1 MELLKKQ
8 SVGFFI
14 TILSGIVMLAGI
26 ILYFINCNTN
36 YFSNLGINMAVV
48 VCGVV
53 GIVGQIT
60 YVALNE
66 KEEVPVA
73 AEILPIVNSAL
84 FMFATVTF
92 IGSRVYGLASI
103 ITFENNAANMA
114 DLTNAIT
121 GMAVCLAAVILAIIS
136 SFFNVKKVTA

>member
-8 SVGFFI
+8 SAGFFI
-14 TILSGIVMLAGI
+14 TILSSIVMLVGI

-36 YFSNLGINMAVV
+36 YFSNLGVNMVVV

-53 GIVGQIT
+53 GTLGQIV
-60 YVALNE
+60 YVVLNE
-66 KEEVPVA
+66 KDKISIATELLPV
-73 AEILPIVNSAL
+73 INSVL
-84 FMFATVTF
+84 LMFATVTF
-92 IGSRVYGLASI
+92 IGSRVYGFASI

-121 GMAVCLAAVILAIIS
+121 GMVVCLAAVILAIIS
-136 SFFNVKKVTA
+136 SFFNVKKVSA